1 MFDDLIKRVD
11 NTQEKINKSII
22 QQPYIVANNY
32 KLFFK
37 NPSSELELEQI
48 NNESF
53 AFKYYY
59 HNVKKNFGSIDD
71 YNGDIHD
78 KLDYLLNDIDNYI
91 NEVESK
97 QITKEINFNF
107 NVDIRHDNINFEN
120 YICER
125 LDNKYNNY
133 KIISKTIENYNNK
146 TVYMIEIRLMDNSII
161 EYFLFYNNYY
171 INLHQN
177 TYINNMMKK
186 LVLKMLL
193 SISNN
198 EDSSNP
204 FLNFSENNLM
214 SAFEITE
221 NDNKY
226 LTNYYKEN
234 INNNMA
240 FDDLNRFIN
249 LIKNYD
255 SLKQDVSFNRNQIF
269 NFLLLGNNSNRKDE
283 VLEYIKTNLV
293 KYKIFSNSINIVE
306 IDLQKEIK
314 AGKNISLI
322 LNKNSIDI
330 DLLYINN
337 FDCVS
342 KISSDMNENIITN
355 LISNINSNSIKCII
369 ISGKKEETLNFIK
382 QSNILL
388 NSFSYKIIIEDYSID
403 EIYEILLHKLNNSNY
418 KVSFDKTTSKEKI
431 NQLYKQSFDKNE
443 IFVNKIYTKMIQ
455 YVVEND
461 KKEYTIDSIPNIVNE
476 RTIDDSLNELDNLIG
491 MEKIKDEIKKLVSF
505 WKYKIKIE
513 KEKNIINDDI
523 FLNMFFVGNPGTGKT
538 TTVRIVANILYQLGY
553 VKENKLIE
561 ITPNDFV
568 ADYEGQTKT
577 RTKEILNRAKYG
589 VLFIDEAYLFYT
601 TEGTYFREALVE
613 ILKYLENSQNIVF
626 FAGYTNAM
634 KKFLEINSGLKSR
647 IGYYLNFDDYSL
659 DELISI
665 LLFKLKHKGL
675 SIEENAINLLKPI
688 IEEKMKIKNFGNARF
703 IDKLITYLLIK
714 HADNF
719 SKNNNEEKLLIITEQ
734 DVDKNEIMANELKKI
749 NNFGFL
755 TENGDVEL

>member
-249 LIKNYD
+249 LIKNYA

-538 TTVRIVANILYQLGY
+538 TTARIVANILYQLGY

-665 LLFKLKHKGL
+665 LLFKLKQKGL